1 MVFYVKKGRPLIEHV
16 PTSSGNSDDTITI
29 SKLKIDTGYYL
40 HFNFTAGYGN
50 STTFGKDSDIFNC

>member
-1 MVFYVKKGRPLIEHV
+1 M

-29 SKLKIDTGYYL
+29 SKLKIDTGYYYL
-40 HFNFTAGYGN
+40 YFNFTEGYGN